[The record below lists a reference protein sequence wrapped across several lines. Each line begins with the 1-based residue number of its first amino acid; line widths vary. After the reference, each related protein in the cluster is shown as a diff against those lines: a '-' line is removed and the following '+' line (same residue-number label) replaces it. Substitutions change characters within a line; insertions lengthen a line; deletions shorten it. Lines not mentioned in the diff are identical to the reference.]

1 MGLLRSSSLFFR
13 KTQRS
18 KADSDDLRS
27 TEQEPETSASPV
39 ASPRTEVAR
48 RGDPEDLVSSQQGR
62 PTLDSDS
69 NEPGTSAFDEA
80 DALFGRRTGAPES
93 KVIELDE
100 EAGQGG
106 DPDDLNSSQQ
116 GRPTLD
122 TDSNEQ
128 ATSAFDEAD
137 ALFGRRTGAPESEVI
152 ELDAEAGLG
161 IAETNGIVA
170 SADKFTTDDSF
181 GAEKEPERF
190 GRGGSAEPVAQ
201 ETGDGVADQMPALM
215 DEMTDDYDEVPVTSG
230 IEGEIDGLEP
240 EQPPHE
246 LTTAGLDDL
255 GDDTAE
261 ALLPIEDADAS
272 FDV

>member
-13 KTQRS
+13 KIQRS
-18 KADSDDLRS
+18 EAHSDDLRPD
-27 TEQEPETSASPV
+27 EQESEAPASPV
-39 ASPRTEVAR
+39 ASPRTDVAR
-48 RGDPEDLVSSQQGR
+48 QGDPDALASSQQGR
-62 PTLDSDS
+62 PTLDS
-69 NEPGTSAFDEA
+69 
-80 DALFGRRTGAPES
+80 
-93 KVIELDE
+93 
-100 EAGQGG
+100 
-106 DPDDLNSSQQ
+106 
-116 GRPTLD
+116 
-122 TDSNEQ
+122 DSNEQ

-152 ELDAEAGLG
+152 ELDEEPGLG

-190 GRGGSAEPVAQ
+190 GRGGSSEPVAQ
-201 ETGDGVADQMPALM
+201 ETGDGVADQVPALI